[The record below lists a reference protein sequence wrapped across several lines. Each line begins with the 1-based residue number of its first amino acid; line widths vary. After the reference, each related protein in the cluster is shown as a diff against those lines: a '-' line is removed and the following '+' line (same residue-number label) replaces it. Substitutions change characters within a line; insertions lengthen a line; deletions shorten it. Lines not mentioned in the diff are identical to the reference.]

1 MARGAA
7 KQRSVQAKAKP
18 KPAPR
23 AKAAA
28 QRRTT
33 GEDQMFFMRLRRGTK
48 PMFIFLALVFAASF
62 VFLGVGSG
70 SSGIG
75 DLLRGNFDLFGG
87 SSGPSISKAQDKVKK
102 NPKDAPAYL
111 DLAHAY
117 EGKGRTDDAIGAL
130 TSYTRLKPKSTSALQ
145 ELAGLYLT
153 KGENYQRQVQAAQ
166 VDAQDAN
173 LGSIFGPARTQKLTQ
188 AIGQDPIT
196 SALSTKAQ
204 TEITD
209 VYTKMQ
215 AAYGKATATYTT
227 LTKAS
232 PGDPSL
238 QLQLAQA
245 AETANQTATAVGAY
259 KRFLKLAP
267 DDPSAGAIRQHLK
280 QIQASSTSALPTA
293 PSG

>member
-7 KQRSVQAKAKP
+7 KQRTVQAKP

-23 AKAAA
+23 AKTAA
-28 QRRTT
+28 QRRTA
-33 GEDQMFFMRLRRGTK
+33 GEDEMFFMRLRRGTK

-87 SSGPSISKAQDKVKK
+87 SSGPSIRKAEDKVKK
-102 NPKDAPAYL
+102 NPNDAPARL
-111 DLAHAY
+111 ELARAY

-130 TSYTRLKPKSTSALQ
+130 SSYIRLRPKSTSALQ

-153 KGENYQRQVQAAQ
+153 KGEAYQRQVQAAQ
-166 VDAQDAN
+166 LEAQDAN
-173 LGSIFGPARTQKLTQ
+173 LGSIFGPATTPKLTQ
-188 AIGQDPIT
+188 AVGQDPIT

-215 AAYGKATATYTT
+215 SAYAHATTTYKS
-227 LTKAS
+227 LAKGA

-245 AETANQTATAVGAY
+245 AETANETTTAVAAY

-280 QIQASSTSALPTA
+280 QLQASSTLPTSPA
-293 PSG
+293 G

>member
-7 KQRSVQAKAKP
+7 KQRARPKPQPAPQAK
-18 KPAPR
+18 
-23 AKAAA
+23 AA
-28 QRRTT
+28 QRRTA

-87 SSGPSISKAQDKVKK
+87 SSGPSISKAQDRIKK

-117 EGKGRTDDAIGAL
+117 ENKGRTDDAIGAL
-130 TSYTRLKPKSTSALQ
+130 KSYVALKPKATSALQ

-153 KGENYQRQVQAAQ
+153 KGEDYQRQVQSAQ
-166 VDAQDAN
+166 AEAQDAN
-173 LGSIFGPARTQKLTQ
+173 LGSIFGPATTSKLTQ

-204 TEITD
+204 TEISS

-215 AAYGKATATYTT
+215 AAYGQATATYKT
-227 LTKAS
+227 LVKAT

-245 AETANQTATAVGAY
+245 AETANDTSTAVAAY
-259 KRFLKLAP
+259 KKFLKLAP
-267 DDPSAGAIRQHLK
+267 DDPSAGLIRQRLK
-280 QIQASSTSALPTA
+280 QLQPTSTLPKS